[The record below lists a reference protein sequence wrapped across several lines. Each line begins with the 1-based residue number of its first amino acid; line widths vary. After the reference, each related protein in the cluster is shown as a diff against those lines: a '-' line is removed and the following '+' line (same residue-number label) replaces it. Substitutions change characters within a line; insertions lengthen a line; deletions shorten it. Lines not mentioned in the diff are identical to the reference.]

1 MNRINGDKD
10 EGQDNNNVEKRQ
22 RRVHVNNE
30 HKKRA

>member
-1 MNRINGDKD
+1 MNRINGEKD

-22 RRVHVNNE
+22 RRVNINNE